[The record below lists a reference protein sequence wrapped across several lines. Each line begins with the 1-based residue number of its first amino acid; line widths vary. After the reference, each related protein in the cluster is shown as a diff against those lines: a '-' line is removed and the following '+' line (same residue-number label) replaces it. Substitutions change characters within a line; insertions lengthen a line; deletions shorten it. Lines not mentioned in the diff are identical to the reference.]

1 VTDEPKLRVR
11 RTLTYRF
18 CVGSCWWLGKTPLM
32 PCKVTGA
39 QHIPKSGPCVFVA
52 NHQSFLDIPFF
63 AAQIPRHVSFVAR
76 ESLAKSK
83 LLAYIMDQAGCVLVK
98 RGESDLAAVREM
110 VAHLKGGDAVCIF
123 PEGTRSKDGSI
134 GEFRRGALLAARRG
148 GAPVIPVGISGS
160 FEAWPPG
167 QKWPHSRRIRFAIG
181 EPIDPRS
188 ENALENVRARV
199 VELATSR

>member
-1 VTDEPKLRVR
+1 MTDERKLRLT

-32 PCKVTGA
+32 RCKVTGRE
-39 QHIPKSGPCVFVA
+39 HVPKTGPCVFVA
-52 NHQSFLDIPFF
+52 NHQSFLDIPFL

-76 ESLAKSK
+76 ESLAKSS
-83 LLAYIMDQAGCVLVK
+83 LLAFIMAQAGCVLVK
-98 RGESDLAAVREM
+98 RGETELTAVREI
-110 VAHLKGGDAVCIF
+110 VAHLEGGDAVCIF

-148 GAPVIPVGISGS
+148 KAPVIPIGITGS

-167 QKWPHSRRIRFAIG
+167 QKWPQPHPIRFAFG
-181 EPIDPRS
+181 EPIDPRA
-188 ENALENVRARV
+188 ENALEIVRERV

>member
-1 VTDEPKLRVR
+1 MTDEPRLRLK

-18 CVGSCWWLGKTPLM
+18 CVGSSWWLGKSIM

-39 QHIPKSGPCVFVA
+39 EHIPKSGPVVFVA

-83 LLAYIMDQAGCVLVK
+83 LLAFIMEQAGCVLVK
-98 RGESDLAAVREM
+98 RGESDLTAVREM
-110 VAHLKGGDAVCIF
+110 VAHLRGGDAVCIF

-134 GEFRRGALLAARRG
+134 GEFHRGALLAARRG
-148 GAPVIPVGISGS
+148 GAQVIPVGISGS

-167 QKWPHSRRIRFAIG
+167 QRWPHPGRLRFAIG
-181 EPIDPRS
+181 TPIDPRG
-188 ENALENVRARV
+188 ENALENVRERV